1 MVVDTKIKVLEA
13 YEEYKLKAKPIVES
27 YGGEYLRRGGGA
39 RTRASDG
46 SYVGG
51 TQWTQAPDGTYV
63 GGSSWVMVPDGTYVG
78 VD

>member
-1 MVVDTKIKVLEA
+1 MVVDTKIKDLDA
-13 YEEYKLKAKPIVES
+13 YEEYKLKAKPIAES
-27 YGGEYLRRGGGA
+27 YGGKYVTRGGAA

-51 TQWTQAPDGTYV
+51 TELTQAPDGTYV
-63 GGSSWVMVPDGTYVG
+63 GGSSWVMAPDGTYVG